1 LIRRL
6 AIAALVVPAYTVAG
20 LVMAIFLVVLAVV
33 VGARVVEAVSDY
45 GHSYSIATTRRCLEE
60 RGRDVKHHPAGS
72 GFGELEV
79 TYKRGGVTEWTSLWF
94 APTPA
99 EAKHAEVADSER
111 SARRGNVL
119 FQNLVAGSTP
129 SDPAIDE
136 CLDQART
143 DR

>member
-1 LIRRL
+1 LIRL
-6 AIAALVVPAYTVAG
+6 AVAALVIPAYAFAG

-45 GHSYSIATTRRCLEE
+45 GHSYSIAATKRCLEE
-60 RGRDVKHHPAGS
+60 RGRDVKHHPAGP

-79 TYKRGGVTEWTSLWF
+79 TYKRGGEWTSLRF
-94 APTPA
+94 APTPE

-129 SDPAIDE
+129 SDPAINE
-136 CLDQART
+136 CLDQARK

>member
-1 LIRRL
+1 VIRRL
-6 AIAALVVPAYTVAG
+6 AVAALVIPAYTFAG
-20 LVMAIFLVVLAVV
+20 LVMAIFLVLLAVV

-45 GHSYSIATTRRCLEE
+45 GHSYSIAATRRCLEE
-60 RGRDVKHHPAGS
+60 RGRDVEHHPAGP

-94 APTPA
+94 APTPE

-119 FQNLVAGSTP
+119 FQGLLAGATP

-136 CLDQART
+136 CLDQARK

>member
-1 LIRRL
+1 VIRRL
-6 AIAALVVPAYTVAG
+6 AVAALVIPAYTFAG

-45 GHSYSIATTRRCLEE
+45 GHSYSIAATRRCLEE
-60 RGRDVKHHPAGS
+60 RGREVKHRPAGP

-79 TYKRGGVTEWTSLWF
+79 TYKRGGATEWTSLWF
-94 APTPA
+94 ARTPE

-119 FQNLVAGSTP
+119 FQNLVAGATP
-129 SDPAIDE
+129 SDPAIEE
-136 CLDQART
+136 CLDQARK